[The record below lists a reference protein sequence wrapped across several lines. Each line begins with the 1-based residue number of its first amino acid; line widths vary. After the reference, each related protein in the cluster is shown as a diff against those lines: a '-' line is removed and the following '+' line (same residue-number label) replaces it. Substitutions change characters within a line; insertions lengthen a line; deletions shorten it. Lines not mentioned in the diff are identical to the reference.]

1 MTRSAHP
8 RARARLAVAATFA
21 ALAVA
26 LAGCAQSSNTT
37 STTGAVGA
45 APPTSSAPT
54 TSTPPTASTPTTAT
68 TTTSATTPGVGPA
81 SGPLTATPASGSP
94 QSVIHFAFVAPDTGT
109 AQGHNEV
116 SATLSVMGPQKTGC
130 IGIHEQPLPALAAGR
145 QATVSVGPAQLGGD
159 WCPGT
164 YTARVEVLAR
174 PKCGPGMMCPQFIRV
189 VASFGPARF
198 RISG

>member
-1 MTRSAHP
+1 MTRFAHP
-8 RARARLAVAATFA
+8 RARARLPVAAAFA
-21 ALAVA
+21 ALAIA
-26 LAGCAQSSNTT
+26 LTGCAQSSNTA
-37 STTGAVGA
+37 SSGA
-45 APPTSSAPT
+45 AGATAPTSSATT

-68 TTTSATTPGVGPA
+68 TTTSATTPGIGTA

-94 QSVIHFAFVAPDTGT
+94 HSVIQFAFVAPDTGT
-109 AQGHNEV
+109 VQGHDEV
-116 SATLSVMGPQKTGC
+116 SATLSVMGPQKAGC
-130 IGIHEQPLPALAAGR
+130 VGIHEQPLPSLAAGR

-164 YTARVEVLAR
+164 YAARVEVLAR

-189 VASFGPARF
+189 VASLGPARF